1 MFFILYAFF
10 LRAAPRYFAI
20 FVANEDEKETKLIL
34 LDKIEKNK
42 QTPKREDERQS
53 GTRVVKSEEDCHGF
67 QITKNLKIRVEFFH
81 AQILNSYF

>member
-1 MFFILYAFF
+1 MRFF

-34 LDKIEKNK
+34 LDKIEKK
-42 QTPKREDERQS
+42 QTNTETGRRKQS
-53 GTRVVKSEEDCHGF
+53 GTRVF
-67 QITKNLKIRVEFFH
+67 QMTKNLKIRVEFFN

>member
-42 QTPKREDERQS
+42 QTPKREDESNQ
-53 GTRVVKSEEDCHGF
+53 EQEW
-67 QITKNLKIRVEFFH
+67 
-81 AQILNSYF
+81 

>member
-1 MFFILYAFF
+1 MRFF

-34 LDKIEKNK
+34 LDKIEKKKK

-53 GTRVVKSEEDCHGF
+53 GTRVLKSGEDCHGF